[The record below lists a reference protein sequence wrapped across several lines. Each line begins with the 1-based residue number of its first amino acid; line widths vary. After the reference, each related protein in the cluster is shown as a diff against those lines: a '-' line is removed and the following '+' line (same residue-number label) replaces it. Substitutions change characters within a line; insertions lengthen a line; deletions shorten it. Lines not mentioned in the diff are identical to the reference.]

1 MRAAVK
7 RLSGVRVV
15 EDERV
20 PWLYAFFAVDF
31 LELCPNG
38 LAMLQQILATE
49 TQLISL
55 KAIVPLGFNL
65 VLRK

>member
-1 MRAAVK
+1 
-7 RLSGVRVV
+7 
-15 EDERV
+15 
-20 PWLYAFFAVDF
+20 VDF